1 MTGATTGASATTSPS
16 PVDPGAS
23 PPPPGPP
30 PAGDPAGPPDRPAA
44 PGQRK
49 PLLALAAALA
59 MPGLGQLYCGD
70 LARGLSFL
78 VAVALAVP
86 VAARL
91 ALRAP
96 PRLLCFVLMAGIAL
110 AIGVYL
116 WSVIDAWKRAQLWS
130 RAPRRAPGAS
140 EDDHP
145 LGAWQRPG
153 VYGLY
158 AVAAYAFV
166 LSPMTASVRDGT
178 LETFVIS
185 GASMM
190 PNVLPGDRIL
200 ADKTVGHPGGT
211 RLWRGA
217 LAIFVNP
224 NDRTQIF
231 IKRVIGLPGDRVE
244 VDGAE
249 VRVNGKALGVEEAP
263 VANPP
268 DGSGRGR
275 GGGALTRRERGDRG
289 TYGVL
294 VPLAGAEPRQ
304 PADRAAPPVIDRVIP
319 DGQVFVLGD
328 NRPATVDS
336 RRFGAIPLSDVKGV
350 ARQVW
355 FSSRAPEGVRWSR
368 IGRLLD

>member
-1 MTGATTGASATTSPS
+1 VTTTPATTSSSMTPDARPPS
-16 PVDPGAS
+16 PRTRG
-23 PPPPGPP
+23 G
-30 PAGDPAGPPDRPAA
+30 GDAAA

-59 MPGLGQLYCGD
+59 MPGLGHLYAGD
-70 LARGLSFL
+70 LPRGLAFL

-86 VAARL
+86 VSARL

-96 PRLLCFVLMAGIAL
+96 PRLLCFILMAGVATAIAL
-110 AIGVYL
+110 YL
-116 WSVIDAWKRAQLWS
+116 WSAVDAWKRVRS
-130 RAPRRAPGAS
+130 RAPRGAAEGSGADPGLAT
-140 EDDHP
+140 
-145 LGAWQRPG
+145 WQRPG

-158 AVAAYAFV
+158 MVAAYAFV

-178 LETFVIS
+178 VEAFVVPS
-185 GASMM
+185 ASMM
-190 PNVLPGDRIL
+190 PNVLPGDRVL
-200 ADKTVGHPGGT
+200 ADKTVGRPGGT

-249 VRVNGKALGVEEAP
+249 VRVNGKALGVEEVPAASP
-263 VANPP
+263 TE
-268 DGSGRGR
+268 GSEQ
-275 GGGALTRRERGDRG
+275 GGGGRVLTRRERGDRG
-289 TYGVL
+289 TYGVI
-294 VPLAGAEPRQ
+294 VAPAGADPGQRG
-304 PADRAAPPVIDRVIP
+304 DRATRPPLDQVIP

-328 NRPATVDS
+328 NRGATVDS
-336 RRFGAIPLSDVKGV
+336 RRFGAIPLADIKGV

-355 FSSRAPEGVRWSR
+355 FSSGPPTGVRWSR
-368 IGRLLD
+368 IGRLLE

>member
-1 MTGATTGASATTSPS
+1 VTTTPATTSS
-16 PVDPGAS
+16 SMEDPGAS
-23 PPPPGPP
+23 APPSGP
-30 PAGDPAGPPDRPAA
+30 ARGGDATA

-59 MPGLGQLYCGD
+59 MPGLGHLYAGD

-86 VAARL
+86 VSARL

-96 PRLLCFVLMAGIAL
+96 PRLLCFVLLAGVAT
-110 AIGVYL
+110 AIGIYL
-116 WSVIDAWKRAQLWS
+116 WSAIDAWKRVQS
-130 RAPRRAPGAS
+130 RAPRGAAEGSGAGPGLA
-140 EDDHP
+140 
-145 LGAWQRPG
+145 AWQRPG
-153 VYGLY
+153 VYALY
-158 AVAAYAFV
+158 VVAAYAFV

-178 LETFVIS
+178 VETFVVPT
-185 GASMM
+185 ASMM
-190 PNVLPGDRIL
+190 PNVVPGDRVL
-200 ADKTVGHPGGT
+200 ADKTVGRPGGT

-249 VRVNGKALGVEEAP
+249 VRVNGKALAVEDVPAASP
-263 VANPP
+263 T
-268 DGSGRGR
+268 DGSEQGR
-275 GGGALTRRERGDRG
+275 GGRVLARRERGDRG
-289 TYGVL
+289 TYGVI
-294 VPLAGAEPRQ
+294 VAPAGADPGPRG
-304 PADRAAPPVIDRVIP
+304 DRATRPRIDQVIP

-328 NRPATVDS
+328 NRAATVDS

-355 FSSRAPEGVRWSR
+355 FSSGPPEGVRWSR
-368 IGRLLD
+368 IGRLLE